1 MPQQLKPG
9 ALEPVLCNKRS
20 HSNENP
26 APCNEEYLPHYNQRK
41 SPHSNEDPTQ
51 PLINKSDYIKKSIH
65 GPKTKSSWMAPKN
78 LESCSCTRSL
88 LSEKPR
94 ENAHTFTTAQVLA
107 EASPLRKGGRDNGRG
122 GTEGQQVKDNTI
134 SFAPLSW
141 PGSAT
146 CIWHKYNLPANQEK
160 WMEK

>member
-1 MPQQLKPG
+1 MVLKQSPHG
-9 ALEPVLCNKRS
+9 RPPKISRVAPALEACFQK
-20 HSNENP
+20 
-26 APCNEEYLPHYNQRK
+26 
-41 SPHSNEDPTQ
+41 
-51 PLINKSDYIKKSIH
+51 
-65 GPKTKSSWMAPKN
+65 
-78 LESCSCTRSL
+78 
-88 LSEKPR
+88 R